1 MYTAALASSLD
12 VVSLLV
18 DCGADIEAKDS
29 SGRTPLC
36 SAGLWNSSLD
46 IAQLLVERGAKTEN
60 IDLSWMN

>member
-18 DCGADIEAKDS
+18 DCGADIEARVNE
-29 SGRTPLC
+29 GETPLHVAA
-36 SAGLWNSSLD
+36 SNNSLD
-46 IAQLLVERGAKTEN
+46 VATLLVDRGANTEN